1 MKNSFTVR
9 DLPVE
14 ERPRER
20 LAEYGA
26 QVLSAQELLALV
38 LGRGVRGESVM
49 MTAQKLLSKFGS
61 LQGVTEA
68 SLEELQEI
76 NGIGIAK
83 AAQIKACLEIGK
95 RAKNQNGGV
104 QDKTIK
110 EQNEKITSPQRVHEL
125 IKSKLR
131 NYAKEHFFVLSF
143 DTRNKLLGMDTVSV
157 GTLTTSLAHPREVF
171 EAAIRRHAD
180 HIIVAHNHPSQDPEP
195 SQEDREVTKLLAE
208 SGRVLGIALADHVIV
223 GADSYISFKE
233 QGFL

>member
-20 LAEYGA
+20 LAEFGA
-26 QVLSAQELLALV
+26 EVLSAQELLALI

-68 SLEELQEI
+68 SLEELKQV
-76 NGIGIAK
+76 NGIGMAK

-95 RAKNQNGGV
+95 RARVQSTSV
-104 QDKTIK
+104 QDKTAK
-110 EQNEKITSPQRVHEL
+110 KQGEKITFPQEVHEL

-143 DTRNKLLGMDTVSV
+143 DTRNKLLGMDTISV
-157 GTLTTSLAHPREVF
+157 GTLTASLAHPREVF

-180 HIIVAHNHPSQDPEP
+180 HIIVAHNHPSQDLEP
-195 SQEDREVTKLLAE
+195 SQEDREVTKLLTE
-208 SGRVLGIALADHVIV
+208 SGRVLGIVVVDHIIV
-223 GADSYISFKE
+223 GTDAFISFKE

>member
-1 MKNSFTVR
+1 MKQSFTVR

-20 LAEYGA
+20 LAEFGA
-26 QVLSAQELLALV
+26 EALSAQELLALI

-49 MTAQKLLSKFGS
+49 MTAQKLLSRFGS

-68 SLEELQEI
+68 SLEELKQI

-95 RAKNQNGGV
+95 RARIQSSSVQEKGV
-104 QDKTIK
+104 KKQD
-110 EQNEKITSPQRVHEL
+110 EKVASPQKVYEL
-125 IKSKLR
+125 VKSKLR

-143 DTRNKLLGMDTVSV
+143 DTRNKVLGMDVVSV
-157 GTLTTSLAHPREVF
+157 GTLGASLVHPREAF
-171 EAAIRRHAD
+171 EVAIRRHAD
-180 HIIVAHNHPSQDPEP
+180 HIVVAHNHPSQDLEP
-195 SQEDREVTKLLAE
+195 SQEDRNVTKLLVE
-208 SGRVLGIALADHVIV
+208 SGKVLGIALVDHLIV
-223 GADSYISFKE
+223 GTDAYISFKE

>member
-9 DLPVE
+9 DLPIE

-20 LAEYGA
+20 LAKFGA
-26 QVLSAQELLALV
+26 EALSAQELLALI

-68 SLEELQEI
+68 SLEELQQV
-76 NGIGIAK
+76 NGIGMAK

-95 RAKNQNGGV
+95 RARTQSSIV
-104 QDKTIK
+104 QDKTTK
-110 EQNEKITSPQRVHEL
+110 KQNERVTSPQKVHEL
-125 IKSKLR
+125 VKGRLR

-143 DTRNKLLGMDTVSV
+143 DVRNKLLGMDVVSV
-157 GTLTTSLAHPREVF
+157 GTLTASLVHPREAF

-180 HIIVAHNHPSQDPEP
+180 HIIAAHNHPSQDLEP

-208 SGRVLGIALADHVIV
+208 SGRVLGIALVDHIIV
-223 GADSYISFKE
+223 GTDAYISFKE
-233 QGFL
+233 QGLL